1 MSVPP
6 AYKKED
12 MRDCTHCISDQDQNI
27 DEHVYGGW
35 WFGGKKSNQDNCP
48 QKYGEHVYVEYG
60 RIPNIRLHNFENK
73 YPVETN
79 SNANHDVHM
88 YIEDVSRHM
97 YIFIYTWIC
106 MGVSQQYKKRIG
118 MSATPHSNSNQEI
131 APKTMVNMFVYVD
144 YGHTPNIH
152 TNKGSALEQH

>member
-1 MSVPP
+1 MWNLVACLHASRLNSMHAVMLTYNTDVYIHLHIHVT
-6 AYKKED
+6 AGKCE
-12 MRDCTHCISDQDQNI
+12 RTHACSHTHSK
-27 DEHVYGGW
+27 HV
-35 WFGGKKSNQDNCP
+35 S
-48 QKYGEHVYVEYG
+48 
-60 RIPNIRLHNFENK
+60 R
-73 YPVETN
+73 
-79 SNANHDVHM
+79 
-88 YIEDVSRHM
+88 EDVSRHM

-152 TNKGSALEQH
+152 TNKRSAPQLH